1 MDTSEQYIKMWL
13 ASGLEIEP
21 DGFQPWVCP
30 HCNLILTPTM
40 ANAYSVDPGM
50 KNRHFCPD
58 FMDRGYASTKVTP
71 LARQDQLQEMAH
83 VCECS
88 DPVCLLIDFHKFVDR
103 ESNPD
108 IEHSWEQLWLAFVMH
123 ELHNK
128 KWAGK
133 KWEIVKEG

>member
-1 MDTSEQYIKMWL
+1 MLNEAIRVHPKD
-13 ASGLEIEP
+13 
-21 DGFQPWVCP
+21 F
-30 HCNLILTPTM
+30 
-40 ANAYSVDPGM
+40 
-50 KNRHFCPD
+50 KNF
-58 FMDRGYASTKVTP
+58 DRTKNV
-71 LARQDQLQEMAH
+71 QDQLQEMAH

-108 IEHSWEQLWLAFVMH
+108 IEHSWEQLWLAFTMH

-133 KWEIVKEG
+133 KWEIVKEGV